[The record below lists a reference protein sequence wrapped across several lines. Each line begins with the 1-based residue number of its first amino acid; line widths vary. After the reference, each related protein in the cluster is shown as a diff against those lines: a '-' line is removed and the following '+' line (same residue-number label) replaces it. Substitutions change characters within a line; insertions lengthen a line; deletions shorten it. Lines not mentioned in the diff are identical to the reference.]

1 MIEKEQVERIIE
13 QTEGAKVVKTF
24 APDAIGG
31 LRGKIAIDAGES
43 KEVEWD
49 VHVAQSYPFKVM
61 GVEPITFTNLDLI
74 DYPHIMEAGALCMH
88 PAIYE
93 DAEAQ
98 FFHDL
103 EQLKEWV
110 EKYYVRGEKDEHYE
124 HLIVNSEAI
133 DKVLYN
139 VWFAETEDEIKEG
152 DYGQVNYAMMGAGV
166 HLENKTTTLLLTS
179 FESKQGF
186 RGHTTNCKISKAYK
200 DGGKYSGVYCILKE
214 APSIHGKFI
223 IKRYKELERLM
234 TQSQLDFLH
243 TFEEHYKGD
252 KGFFPLMLG
261 YKIPEGDTHWQAAVM
276 MMDDMPIE
284 GFKIGVGAQRQ
295 WHTRF
300 LDEKIYWAHTEDVSY
315 RYFFGRGAMPLELAE
330 KKMLVMG
337 VGAIG
342 SMVAVTLV
350 RCGAKYI
357 VLNDIDKKEPGNVCR
372 SEYQFISGCGD
383 KAFELM
389 SVLWHISPHVECGI
403 ESPVLDLGIKGLI
416 GTEDGRKAI
425 AEKLNEYDIIFD
437 CTTDNQL
444 MQVLDGVGYR
454 GRLVNLSITNHAQD
468 LICVF
473 SPSVSK
479 TVNFIYRLL
488 GRDAERDLYN
498 PTGCWSP
505 TFMASYSDVAC
516 KVQFTMKH
524 VIKMLSGEETAG
536 NFYVTEDDVNLKIV
550 RV

>member
-74 DYPHIMEAGALCMH
+74 DYPHIMEAGGLCMH

-124 HLIVNSEAI
+124 HLIVNNEAI
-133 DKVLYN
+133 ENLLYN
-139 VWFAETEDEIKEG
+139 VWFAETEEEIDEG
-152 DYGQVNYAMMGAGV
+152 DYGQVNYAMMGVGV
-166 HLENKTTTLLLTS
+166 HIENKTETLLVTS
-179 FESKQGF
+179 FESGQGF
-186 RGHTTNCKISKAYK
+186 GGRTTNCKISNVYK
-200 DGGKYSGVYCILKE
+200 DGGKYRGVYCMLRE
-214 APSIHGKFI
+214 APSVHGKFI
-223 IKRYKELERLM
+223 IKGYKELERLM
-234 TQSQLDFLH
+234 TQSQLDYLH
-243 TFEEHYKGD
+243 TFEEQYKGD
-252 KGFFPLMLG
+252 NGFFPLMVG
-261 YKIPEGDTHWQAAVM
+261 YKIPDGCTHWQAAILM
-276 MMDDMPIE
+276 IDDMPTE
-284 GFKIGVGAQRQ
+284 GYKIGVGSQRQ

-300 LDEKIYWAHTEDVSY
+300 VDEKIHWAHTEDVSY
-315 RYFFGRGAMPLELAE
+315 RYFFGRGSMPVELAE

-342 SMVAVTLV
+342 SMVAVTLA
-350 RCGAKYI
+350 RCGAEYI
-357 VLNDIDKKEPGNVCR
+357 ALNDIDKKEPGNVCR
-372 SEYQFISGCGD
+372 SEYRFIAGSGD

-389 SVLWHISPHVECGI
+389 SVLWHISPHVDCRV
-403 ESPVLDLGIKGLI
+403 ESPILDLGIKGLI
-416 GTEDGRKAI
+416 GTKEGRKAV

-444 MQVLDGVGYR
+444 MQVLDGVGYM
-454 GRLVNLSITNHAQD
+454 GRIVNLSISNHAQD
-468 LICVF
+468 MVCVF
-473 SPSVSK
+473 SPNVNRAVS
-479 TVNFIYRLL
+479 FIYRLL
-488 GRDAERDLYN
+488 GRDAESDLYN
-498 PTGCWSP
+498 PTGCWNP
-505 TFMASYSDVAC
+505 TFMASYNDVAS
-516 KVQFTMKH
+516 KVQFAMKH
-524 VIKMLSGEETAG
+524 VIKMLSGSEPIG
-536 NFYVTEDDVNLKIV
+536 NFYVTENDVDIKMV